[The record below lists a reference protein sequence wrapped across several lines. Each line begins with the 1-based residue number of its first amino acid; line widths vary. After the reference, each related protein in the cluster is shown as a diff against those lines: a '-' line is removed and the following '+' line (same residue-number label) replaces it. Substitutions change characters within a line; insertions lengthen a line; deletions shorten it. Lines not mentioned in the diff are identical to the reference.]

1 MAFEKQET
9 SSKGNLPNDKKGR
22 FGQTLVFPLTIK
34 HPTDESVSITL
45 ENVLIDVGC
54 TKRID
59 ICNPNYDDKRTKAQR
74 GSYLN
79 GTIKT
84 FVGHDDFTLNIKG
97 VICSDNPN
105 DYPIEEI
112 KTLLLILQQGTTD
125 GGNVPSLPVGSD
137 YLLFFD
143 IYDIVIV
150 DYDFPQM
157 EGTQNTQSFTIR
169 ALSNR
174 PIELIELI

>member
-1 MAFEKQET
+1 MSFEKQET
-9 SSKGNLPNDKKGR
+9 SSKGNLPDDKKGR

-45 ENVLIDVGC
+45 ENVLIDVSC
-54 TKRID
+54 QKNID
-59 ICNPNYDDKRTKAQR
+59 LAVIEGHD
-74 GSYLN
+74 

-84 FVGHDDFTLNIKG
+84 FVNDDDFTLNIKG

-112 KTLLLILQQGTTD
+112 KTLLFILQQGTKD
-125 GGNVPSLPVGSD
+125 GNKVPSLPVVSD